1 MKETT
6 YIQQTNNFGTL
17 FACSLVTL
25 KTNKMR
31 TSNLITSALIISFGV
46 SAVGITQANTW
57 EQLYMFTFGAVMSLL
72 MLGLIASE
80 K

>member
-1 MKETT
+1 
-6 YIQQTNNFGTL
+6 
-17 FACSLVTL
+17 
-25 KTNKMR
+25 MR